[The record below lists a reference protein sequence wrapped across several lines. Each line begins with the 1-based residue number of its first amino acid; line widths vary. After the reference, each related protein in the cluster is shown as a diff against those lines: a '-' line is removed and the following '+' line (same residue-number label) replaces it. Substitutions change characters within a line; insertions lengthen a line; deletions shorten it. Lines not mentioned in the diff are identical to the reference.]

1 MCDSHCTKKVS
12 RTKVSEGNHEYEV
25 VVNSQIDETNT
36 YTKLGYRG
44 QESAFFALNRKLSIT
59 NKGRED

>member
-1 MCDSHCTKKVS
+1 MEHEMCDSHC
-12 RTKVSEGNHEYEV
+12 TKVSEGNHEYEV